1 LQARCGKLSQA
12 SIRKGV
18 IIDQPMSLFLGQGLG
33 ALPPLLRRSKRAIL
47 LDRGGRVLLI
57 RFAGKKFHDPSQNGF
72 EETDYHMLASDRER
86 SVRRS

>member
-1 LQARCGKLSQA
+1 MVK
-12 SIRKGV
+12 IRHV
-18 IIDQPMSLFLGQGLG
+18 IIVGKIHPGRDLLAWLMPT
-33 ALPPLLRRSKRAIL
+33 PLLRRSTRAIL